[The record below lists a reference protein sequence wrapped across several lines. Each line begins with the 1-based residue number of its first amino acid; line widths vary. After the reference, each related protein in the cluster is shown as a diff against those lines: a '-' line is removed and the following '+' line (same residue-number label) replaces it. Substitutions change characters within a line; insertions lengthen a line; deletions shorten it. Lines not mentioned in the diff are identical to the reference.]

1 MRLSTVRII
10 TKITRVQNAEVLQPS
25 QQFYLMGSVL
35 FYRDSVNK
43 LMTKIM
49 FAPNVDGDMIYGQTQ
64 STLKNV

>member
-1 MRLSTVRII
+1 MRLSTVRIMMKV
-10 TKITRVQNAEVLQPS
+10 TCAQNAEAPQPS

-49 FAPNVDGDMIYGQTQ
+49 FAPNVDGDMIYGQIQ
-64 STLKNV
+64 STHKNV